1 MVLRP
6 GDGEKSSERKA
17 AFSPSPG
24 PLPLF
29 WPRLSGKKMPAAF
42 STYFPL
48 RIRDIR
54 PMTQK
59 LAGTMQMTGLA
70 DNPPPLLLRAIAFHF
85 IHALS
90 LETHC
95 NDSSDQS
102 PNSHSIFRNTS
113 QQESNAVRHYNY
125 TSVSKRLG
133 VLHIPIKIGTRQG
146 SVLIKSVLWVD
157 GDGAPGKGQ
166 RANRNALAPSPGLKA
181 M

>member
-1 MVLRP
+1 MVTSGWFFLFLFLLYPPETTGAMYLLSGAHVRNSSSLFRLKIHSYMVLRP

-85 IHALS
+85 S
-90 LETHC
+90 LAHLRMTHEL
-95 NDSSDQS
+95 NSSD
-102 PNSHSIFRNTS
+102 
-113 QQESNAVRHYNY
+113 
-125 TSVSKRLG
+125 
-133 VLHIPIKIGTRQG
+133 
-146 SVLIKSVLWVD
+146 
-157 GDGAPGKGQ
+157 
-166 RANRNALAPSPGLKA
+166 
-181 M
+181 